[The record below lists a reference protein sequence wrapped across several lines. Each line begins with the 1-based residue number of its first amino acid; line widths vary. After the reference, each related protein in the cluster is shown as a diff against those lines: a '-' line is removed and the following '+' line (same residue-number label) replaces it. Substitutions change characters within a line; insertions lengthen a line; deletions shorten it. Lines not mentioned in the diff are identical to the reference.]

1 MEKDEV
7 KILLEVLKTAYPKT
21 YKGMNAMERKE
32 TLALYYEHF
41 KAYPSQAVR
50 AALDSYIDEN
60 EFPPTIAGIKKRLR
74 HIEGGTD
81 YEATYQEY
89 WKGIC
94 GSVKYADMCPL
105 NKAYAG
111 SQKALDELGVDERT
125 VESVVRGQYMRRIP
139 EIAERLRAEKE
150 AEKRM
155 GADGLKKFRE
165 LSSCDGNVK
174 ALEESDEEGDDDAE
188 EKN

>member
-1 MEKDEV
+1 MEKEEV
-7 KILLEVLKTAYPKT
+7 KVLLAMLKTAYPKT
-21 YKGMNAMERKE
+21 YKGMTVVERRETVAM
-32 TLALYYEHF
+32 YYDHF
-41 KAYPSQAVR
+41 KRYPSTAVR

-60 EFPPTIAGIKKRLR
+60 EFPPTIAGIKRYLK
-74 HIEGGTD
+74 HIEGATD
-81 YEATYQEY
+81 YEAAYREY
-89 WKGIC
+89 WGGIC
-94 GSVKYADMCPL
+94 GSVKYEDMSPL

-111 SQKALDELGVDERT
+111 SQKALDELGADERT
-125 VESVVRGQYMRRIP
+125 VESVVKGQYMRRIP

-155 GADGLKKFRE
+155 GADGLKTFRE
-165 LSSCDGNVK
+165 LSSCDGNVR